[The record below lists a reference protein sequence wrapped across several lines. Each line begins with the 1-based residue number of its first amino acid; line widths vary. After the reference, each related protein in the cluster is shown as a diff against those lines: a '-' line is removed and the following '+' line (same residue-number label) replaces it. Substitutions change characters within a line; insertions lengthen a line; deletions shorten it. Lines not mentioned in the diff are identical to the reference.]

1 MPASPAPDLT
11 LYYPFEEKQFADHCF
26 LCGTPTTPAQAV
38 LVFDEWLLQRYQ
50 LAGQR
55 IQLLDQSVQ
64 EYQNLRVPCC
74 PGCRTRYV
82 QPLEATV
89 AAATAA
95 GPAGLRALDE
105 KTLFLWLGKMFY
117 GILVLELL
125 NELNPLIKPQY
136 PLSENGQMLR
146 RLQAFFQTFQA
157 LRVPI
162 VFEDF
167 VPASIFLLETDPG
180 QDPISFEYDDDLTTM
195 TFSIKLNGMIII
207 ACFIDNGL
215 LRQAMRR
222 VYQDAQRPLHP
233 VQLAEFKARVY
244 YGAHLLNVIPD
255 YYPRPIQPHDDHIIY
270 DTLIDDIT
278 REIFNPWENSG
289 YGQSLQEMWK
299 RWQIPYTEIM
309 RDPARP
315 LSYLYDAQGT
325 PRTLES
331 FPVASKAGEPSDQ

>member
-1 MPASPAPDLT
+1 MPASATPDLT
-11 LYYPFEEKQFADHCF
+11 LYYPFEDKHFADHCF
-26 LCGTPTTPAQAV
+26 LCGTPTTPAEAV
-38 LVFDEWLLQRYQ
+38 LVFDEWLLERYQ
-50 LAGQR
+50 LRGQQ

-64 EYQNLRVPCC
+64 AYENLRIPCC
-74 PGCRTRYV
+74 PSCRTRYV
-82 QPLEATV
+82 EPLEAQV
-89 AAATAA
+89 QEAAQAGAA
-95 GPAGLRALDE
+95 GLQALEE

-167 VPASIFLLETDPG
+167 TPASIFRLETDPG
-180 QDPISFEYDDDLTTM
+180 QDPIAFEYDDDLTTM
-195 TFSIKLNGMIII
+195 TFSIKLDNTVLL

-222 VYQDAQRPLHP
+222 VYQQAQRPLHP
-233 VQLAEFKARVY
+233 VQVAEFKARVY
-244 YGAHLLNVIPD
+244 YGAHLLNVVPE
-255 YYPRPIQPHDDHIIY
+255 YFPRPVQPGADHIVY

-278 REIFNPWENSG
+278 REIFNPWENSA
-289 YGQSLQEMWK
+289 YGQSLQQLWQ
-299 RWQIPYTEIM
+299 RWQIPYTDIM
-309 RDPARP
+309 RNPAQP
-315 LSYLYDAQGT
+315 LSYLYDAQGA
-325 PRTLES
+325 PRTLTA
-331 FPVASKAGEPSDQ
+331 FPEPTGK

>member
-1 MPASPAPDLT
+1 MSASAAAPDLT
-11 LYYPFEEKQFADHCF
+11 LYYPFEDKHFADHCF
-26 LCGTPTTPAQAV
+26 LCGTPTAPAETV
-38 LVFDEWLLQRYQ
+38 LVFDQWLLERYNWAAQ
-50 LAGQR
+50 Q

-64 EYQNLRVPCC
+64 TYQNLRIPCC

-82 QPLEATV
+82 APLEAQV
-89 AAATAA
+89 ATAAAA
-95 GPAGLRALDE
+95 GPASLRALDE

-167 VPASIFLLETDPG
+167 VPASIFLLETDPR
-180 QDPISFEYDDDLTTM
+180 QDPIPFEYDDDLTTM
-195 TFSIKLNGMIII
+195 TFSIKLDQTVLI
-207 ACFIDNGL
+207 ASFIDNGM

-222 VYQDAQRPLHP
+222 VYEAAQRPLHP
-233 VQLAEFKARVY
+233 VQVAEFKARVY
-244 YGAHLLNVIPD
+244 YGAHLLNVVPD
-255 YYPRPIQPHDDHIIY
+255 YFPRPGQPGDEHLVY

-278 REIFNPWENSG
+278 REIFNPWENAA

-309 RDPARP
+309 RNPAQP
-315 LSYLYDAQGT
+315 LSYLYDAQGD
-325 PRTLES
+325 PLTLES
-331 FPVASKAGEPSDQ
+331 FPA

>member
-1 MPASPAPDLT
+1 MPASATPDLT
-11 LYYPFEEKQFADHCF
+11 LYYPFEDKRFADHCF
-26 LCGTPTTPAQAV
+26 LCGTHTAPDDTV
-38 LVFDEWLLQRYQ
+38 LVFEEWLLARYGA
-50 LAGQR
+50 AGQQ

-64 EYQNLRVPCC
+64 TFSQLMIPCC
-74 PGCRTRYV
+74 PTCRTQYV
-82 QPLEATV
+82 APLEARV

-95 GPAGLRALDE
+95 GGVGLRTLDE

-125 NELNPLIKPQY
+125 NELNPLVKPQY

-167 VPASIFLLETDPG
+167 TPASIFVLETTAHTVP
-180 QDPISFEYDDDLTTM
+180 FEYDDDLTTM
-195 TFSIKLNGMIII
+195 SFSIRLDDTVVM

-222 VYQDAQRPLHP
+222 VYQDARRPLHP

-244 YGAHLLNVIPD
+244 YGAHLLNVVPD
-255 YYPRPIQPHDDHIIY
+255 YFPRPLPPGADHIIY
-270 DTLIDDIT
+270 DTLVDDIT
-278 REIFNPWENSG
+278 REIFNPWENAA

-309 RDPARP
+309 RDPGRP
-315 LSYLYDAQGT
+315 LSYLYDDNGV
-325 PRTLES
+325 PRTLEH
-331 FPVASKAGEPSDQ
+331 FPGADPQPATA

>member
-1 MPASPAPDLT
+1 MPATPDLT
-11 LYYPFEEKQFADHCF
+11 LYYPFEEKHFADHCF
-26 LCGTPTTPAQAV
+26 LCGTPTTPAESV
-38 LVFDEWLLQRYQ
+38 LVFDAWLLERYR
-50 LAGQR
+50 LADQQ

-64 EYQNLRVPCC
+64 TYQNLRIPCC
-74 PGCRTRYV
+74 PSCRTRYV
-82 QPLEATV
+82 EPLEATV
-89 AAATAA
+89 AAAADSA
-95 GPAGLRALDE
+95 ELRALEE

-167 VPASIFLLETDPG
+167 TPASVFILETDPR
-180 QDPISFEYDDDLTTM
+180 QDPIPFEYDDDLTTM
-195 TFSIKLNGMIII
+195 TFSIKLGNTVLL

-222 VYQDAQRPLHP
+222 VYQDARRPLHP
-233 VQLAEFKARVY
+233 VQVAEFKARVY
-244 YGAHLLNVIPD
+244 YGAHLLNVVPE
-255 YYPRPIQPHDDHIIY
+255 YFPRPVLPTDDHIVY

-299 RWQIPYTEIM
+299 RWQIPYTDIM
-309 RDPARP
+309 RNPAQP
-315 LSYLYDAQGT
+315 LSYLYDAQGQ
-325 PRTLES
+325 PQVLSE
-331 FPVASKAGEPSDQ
+331 FPSA

>member
-1 MPASPAPDLT
+1 MPGSAAPDLT
-11 LYYPFEEKQFADHCF
+11 LYYPFEEKHFADHCF
-26 LCGTPTTPAQAV
+26 LCGTATAPAEV
-38 LVFDEWLLQRYQ
+38 ILVFDQWLLQRYD
-50 LAGQR
+50 LAGQQ
-55 IQLLDQSVQ
+55 IQLLDQSVRAYEQ
-64 EYQNLRVPCC
+64 LQIPCC
-74 PGCRTRYV
+74 PKCRTHYV
-82 QPLEATV
+82 EPLETTM
-89 AAATAA
+89 AAAVDSAA
-95 GPAGLRALDE
+95 FRELDE

-167 VPASIFLLETDPG
+167 TPASIFILPADSR
-180 QDPISFEYDDDLTTM
+180 QDQISFEYDDDLTTM
-195 TFSIKLNGMIII
+195 TFSIRLDDMVLI
-207 ACFIDNGL
+207 ACFIDNGM

-233 VQLAEFKARVY
+233 VQIAEFKARVY
-244 YGAHLLNVIPD
+244 YGAHLLNVVPD
-255 YYPRPIQPHDDHIIY
+255 YYARPVPAGADHIIY

-309 RDPARP
+309 RDPAQP
-315 LSYLYDAQGT
+315 LSYLYDQQGR
-325 PRTLES
+325 PRTLDAFPES
-331 FPVASKAGEPSDQ
+331 AAGPAGQG